1 MFMHIS
7 HRSESTGMK
16 RYSFLPGLIFLILL
30 GLTGIV
36 SADSL
41 NATTETVTTAA
52 ATTAPHRIGGSIYFE
67 TFPPGATIWLDTRE
81 IGTSPFTYY
90 SENTGDFD
98 VRIERKGYEKYA
110 GRVTVGDGQR
120 VVVSAVLVPVSVSP
134 VEVSTTAVP
143 VKTVTTIRKST
154 MTLPTPW
161 PTSPQSPVD
170 PALIIGAA
178 ALGTGIFA
186 IRRR

>member
-1 MFMHIS
+1 
-7 HRSESTGMK
+7 MK
-16 RYSFLPGLIFLILL
+16 RYSFLPGLTFLVLL
-30 GLTGIV
+30 GLAGVV

-41 NATTETVTTAA
+41 NTTTETVATAV
-52 ATTAPHRIGGSIYFE
+52 ATTAPDRIGGSIYFE
-67 TFPPGATIWLDTRE
+67 TFPPGAMIWLDTRE

-98 VRIERKGYEKYA
+98 VRIERKGYEKYT
-110 GRVTVGDGQR
+110 GRITVSDGQR
-120 VVVSAVLVPVSVSP
+120 VVFSAVLVPVSTSP
-134 VEVSTTAVP
+134 VVVSTTTAP

-170 PALIIGAA
+170 PAVGIGAA
-178 ALGTGIFA
+178 ALGIGFFA

>member
-1 MFMHIS
+1 
-7 HRSESTGMK
+7 MK
-16 RYSFLPGLIFLILL
+16 RFSFLTSLAFLILL
-30 GLTGIV
+30 GGLAGIV

-41 NATTETVTTAA
+41 NATPETVTTAA
-52 ATTAPHRIGGSIYFE
+52 ATTAPDRIGGSIYFE
-67 TFPPGATIWLDTRE
+67 TYPPGATIWLDNKE

-98 VRIERKGYEKYA
+98 VRIERKGYEKFT
-110 GRVTVGDGQR
+110 GRITVSDGQR
-120 VVVSAVLVPVSVSP
+120 VVFSAVLVPVTISP
-134 VEVSTTAVP
+134 VEESTTRVP
-143 VKTVTTIRKST
+143 VKTVTTIRRST

-170 PALIIGAA
+170 PAVVIGAA
-178 ALGTGIFA
+178 ALGTGFFA

>member
-16 RYSFLPGLIFLILL
+16 RCSFLPGLIFLILL

-41 NATTETVTTAA
+41 NTTTEPVTTPA
-52 ATTAPHRIGGSIYFE
+52 ATTAPDRIGGSIYFE
-67 TFPPGATIWLDTRE
+67 TFPPGATVWLDTRE

-98 VRIERKGYEKYA
+98 VRIE
-110 GRVTVGDGQR
+110 V
-120 VVVSAVLVPVSVSP
+120 
-134 VEVSTTAVP
+134 
-143 VKTVTTIRKST
+143 
-154 MTLPTPW
+154 
-161 PTSPQSPVD
+161 
-170 PALIIGAA
+170 
-178 ALGTGIFA
+178 
-186 IRRR
+186 